1 MKGGDAASAFEHLLS
16 PGRIGSLEARNRIAM
31 SPMGSNLAEPDG
43 TMGERITAYYEARAR
58 GGTGLLIVGVGAIA
72 HPVGACNPNQ
82 VGISDDRFVPG
93 LEAFVRR
100 QHAHGAR
107 VAVQLQHAGKVA
119 TQDIAAGRPMWVAS
133 KPPHMKGVDLY
144 DDLSPEELASATSFL
159 AVPGAAAGFHEMTR
173 GEIDGLV
180 EQFADAALRA
190 RRAGFDGV
198 EVHAAHGYIIASF
211 LSPAAN
217 QRDDEY
223 GGSAENR
230 ARLLCDVIRA
240 VKSRAGED
248 FPVWCRLDGAEFRI
262 EHGITP
268 EQACATARMAEAAG
282 ADAVHVSAYAD
293 PGIGAAFTEAPL
305 VDRPEGFVGLAAQVK
320 SAVGVPVIAVGRI
333 EPSRAEEIL
342 AAGNADFIA
351 MGRKLLADPELPA
364 KLSRGHVGA
373 VRPCIYGY
381 TCVGRIFLN
390 QQNRCASNPLT
401 GREHELSIEPADVAR
416 RIVVVGGGPAGM
428 EFARVSAVRGHDV
441 TLLEASAS
449 LGGALRAGAVLHAP
463 NGELIDFLHGAI
475 REAGVDVRTGF
486 RADAASVAEFDPDLV
501 VLATGAPYDEHGF
514 GAPDSA
520 PAGTDTLSQTGS
532 LPVIGADQA
541 AMALQKGNGGGD
553 SMPWR
558 RVILVGGGLEGLV
571 LADALSRA
579 GCTVAVAEPGQTF
592 GIGLSPPRRWKLLS
606 SLRERGV
613 PLMRGA
619 RLVKVDGSAVT
630 VGTDGRDGT
639 ELDRFE
645 TDVIVLCNPAAI
657 GRVAGAAGGTR
668 TDSAKSDTRDS
679 GYSAPVLRV
688 GECAGNRYLEA
699 VMLDAIRA
707 AVSV

>member
-1 MKGGDAASAFEHLLS
+1 VKGDDAASTFNHLLS
-16 PGRIGSLEARNRIAM
+16 PGRIGTLETRNRIAM

-100 QHAHGAR
+100 QHTHGAR

-217 QRDDEY
+217 RREDEY

-230 ARLLCDVIRA
+230 SRLLCDVIRA

-268 EQACATARMAEAAG
+268 EQACATASMAEAAG

-333 EPSRAEEIL
+333 EPLRAEEIL

-351 MGRKLLADPELPA
+351 MGRKLLADPELPM
-364 KLSRGHVGA
+364 KLARGDTGT

-401 GREHELSIEPADVAR
+401 GREHELALEPAADTR

-441 TLLEASAS
+441 TLLEASSS

-463 NGELIDFLHGAI
+463 NGELIDFLGRSI
-475 REAGVDVRTGF
+475 RDAGVDVRTGF
-486 RADAASVAEFDPDLV
+486 RADAESVAALDPDVV
-501 VLATGAPYDEHGF
+501 VLATGAPYNVHGF
-514 GAPDSA
+514 GEPDS
-520 PAGTDTLSQTGS
+520 G

-541 AMALQKGNGGGD
+541 AIALRNIGGGSD
-553 SMPWR
+553 ALPWR
-558 RVILVGGGLEGLV
+558 RAILVGGALEGLV

-579 GCTVAVAEPGQTF
+579 GAEVAVVERGQTF
-592 GIGLSPPRRWKLLS
+592 GVGLSPPRRWKLLAA
-606 SLRERGV
+606 LRERRV

-619 RLVKVDGSAVT
+619 SVAKIDGSAVS
-630 VGTDGRDGT
+630 VGSDGQAGP
-639 ELDRFE
+639 ELGRFE
-645 TDVIVLCNPAAI
+645 ADVIVLCSPAALDRTEGEADGAPAHS
-657 GRVAGAAGGTR
+657 GRACGVDDGHPV
-668 TDSAKSDTRDS
+668 
-679 GYSAPVLRV
+679 PVLRI
-688 GECAGNRYLEA
+688 GECAGSRYLEA
-699 VMLDAIRA
+699 AMLDAVRA
-707 AVSV
+707 AASV

>member
-1 MKGGDAASAFEHLLS
+1 MKGDDAASTFDHLLS
-16 PGRIGSLEARNRIAM
+16 PGRIGTLETRNRIAM

-82 VGISDDRFVPG
+82 VGISDDRFLPG
-93 LEAFVRR
+93 LERFVQR

-133 KPPHMKGVDLY
+133 KPPAMKGIDLY

-180 EQFADAALRA
+180 EQVADAALRA

-217 QRDDEY
+217 RREDEY

-230 ARLLCDVIRA
+230 SRLLCDVIRA

-262 EHGITP
+262 EEGITP
-268 EQACATARMAEAAG
+268 EQACVNASMAEAAG

-305 VDRPEGFVGLAAQVK
+305 VDRPEGFVGLAMQVK
-320 SAVGVPVIAVGRI
+320 ASVGVPVIAVGRI
-333 EPSRAEEIL
+333 KPERADEIL
-342 AAGNADFIA
+342 AAGRADFIA
-351 MGRKLLADPELPA
+351 MGRKLLADPELPM
-364 KLSRGHVGA
+364 KLARGDTGT

-401 GREHELSIEPADVAR
+401 GREHELAIEPAVDTR

-441 TLLEASAS
+441 TLLEASSS

-463 NGELIDFLHGAI
+463 NGELIDFLRRSI
-475 REAGVDVRTGF
+475 RDAGVDVRTGF
-486 RADAASVAEFDPDLV
+486 RADAESVAALDPDLV
-501 VLATGAPYDEHGF
+501 VQATGAPYDVRGF
-514 GAPDSA
+514 GEPDN
-520 PAGTDTLSQTGS
+520 G

-541 AMALQKGNGGGD
+541 AMALRDVEGGSD
-553 SMPWR
+553 ALPWR
-558 RVILVGGGLEGLV
+558 RVILVGGALEGLV

-579 GCTVAVAEPGQTF
+579 GAEVAVVERGQTF
-592 GIGLSPPRRWKLLS
+592 GIGLSPPRRWKLLAA
-606 SLRERGV
+606 LRERRV
-613 PLMRGA
+613 PMMRGA
-619 RLVKVDGSAVT
+619 SVAKIDGSAVS
-630 VGTDGRDGT
+630 VGSDGQAGP
-639 ELDRFE
+639 ELGRFE
-645 TDVIVLCNPAAI
+645 ADVIVLCSPAAI
-657 GRVAGAAGGTR
+657 DRTEGETEGAPAHSG
-668 TDSAKSDTRDS
+668 KSDMVDDGHS
-679 GYSAPVLRV
+679 VPVLRI
-688 GECAGNRYLEA
+688 GECAGSRYLEA
-699 VMLDAIRA
+699 VMLDALRA
-707 AVSV
+707 AASV